1 MIKRFFAIA
10 LILLSLSATAMATV
24 GDWKIYTSYNNATR
38 CQVMGNKVYVLASG
52 ALFSYDKEDGEVYT
66 HDKLN
71 SLNDFNICEIAYCKA
86 INALLIIYQNA
97 NIDIL
102 YPDGEIYNISDF
114 KSKVLAS
121 KKINGVY
128 VNGSEAYIN
137 TSFGVVILNL
147 ERLEFTNTYNIN
159 INTLCSYVK
168 DNILYIGTDEGLYKG
183 SIRDNL
189 LDKNNFEK
197 INSSKYVALNEVNG
211 NLIGAVDK
219 KGLYTINTQN
229 NATNKIIS
237 STEPFKYLYQKNG
250 KLYCGLEKSFFV
262 INSTTD
268 YKKFDT
274 AEESTYLEADGNTL
288 WHCKGSSGVVECR
301 IKDDKLTD
309 GENYIAPRSP
319 MNNHCEYMT
328 FTSDGNL
335 LVAGGT
341 LNYFG
346 STLYPGTLMEY
357 NPGDDKWTNYPG
369 DEIAEKTGV
378 RYVNVCAVD
387 EDPKE
392 KGHYFAC
399 SFGQGVY
406 EFRNGELVAHYN
418 HNNSALESAVP
429 TSSNIQNYVRVS
441 RVKFDNDGNLWM
453 TNTTNIDNIV
463 KVRKSNGEWLS
474 LNYDKIAG
482 YETMVDILIDSRGW
496 LWVTSLQ
503 GGENAGI
510 FCAKTNNTP
519 FDTKDDQTALWKH
532 QFTNQDGIKYTIY
545 NVGCIKE
552 DASGKMWIG
561 TDNGLFVIENPKRF
575 FDDGVFTQIKVPRND
590 GTNLADYLLSGAYIT
605 AITTDGADRKWIG
618 TKTNG
623 IYLIS
628 ADGLEMIHH
637 FTTADSPLPSNEITS
652 VAVNGESGEVFIGT
666 KDGIVS
672 FMGDAT
678 EPEEKLDESIIHV
691 YPNPVRASYSGNISI
706 VGLTLDCEVKIVDTA
721 GYLIA
726 DGVST
731 GGQFTWNGRNAKG
744 EKVSSGVYYVLTYD
758 ENGSEGV
765 AAKILIT
772 R

>member
-10 LILLSLSATAMATV
+10 LILSLSATIMATV

-71 SLNDFNICEIAYCKA
+71 SLSDFNISEIAYCEA
-86 INALLIIYQNA
+86 INALMIIYQNA

-102 YPDGEIYNISDF
+102 YPDGYIYNISDF

-128 VNGSEAYIN
+128 INSSDAYIN

-147 ERLEFTNTYNIN
+147 EKLEFTNTYNIN
-159 INTLCSYVK
+159 LNTICSYIQ
-168 DNILYIGTDEGLYKG
+168 DNTLYIGTDEGLYKG
-183 SIRDNL
+183 SLQYNL
-189 LDKNNFEK
+189 LDKNNWEK
-197 INSSKYVALNEVNG
+197 MSSVNFVALNEIDGTLV
-211 NLIGAVDK
+211 GAVDK

-229 NATNKIIS
+229 NESNKIIS
-237 STEPFKYLYQKNG
+237 STEPFKYLYKNSG
-250 KLYCGLEKSFFV
+250 KLYCGYEKSFLV
-262 INSTTD
+262 INSLSD
-268 YKKFDT
+268 YKKYDT
-274 AEESTYLEADGNTL
+274 SAESNYIEADGNTL
-288 WHCKGSSGVVECR
+288 WHCKGSRGVVQSK
-301 IKDDKLTD
+301 IIDNKLTD
-309 GENYIAPRSP
+309 GENYLSPNSP
-319 MNNHCEYMT
+319 MNNYCEYMK
-328 FTSDGNL
+328 FARDGKL

-346 STLYPGTLMEY
+346 STYYPGTLMEY
-357 NPGDDKWTNYPG
+357 HTNDDKWINFPG

-399 SFGQGVY
+399 SFGQGLY

-418 HNNSALESAVP
+418 HKNSSLESAVP
-429 TSSNIQNYVRVS
+429 TSSNSQNYVRLS

-453 TNTTNIDNIV
+453 TNTTNIENIV
-463 KVRKSNGEWLS
+463 KVLKNNGEWES
-474 LNYDKIAG
+474 LYYDKISG

-503 GGENAGI
+503 GGDNAGI

-532 QFTNQDGIKYTIY
+532 KFTNQDGIQYTIY

-552 DASGKMWIG
+552 DAAGKIWVG
-561 TDNGLFVIENPKRF
+561 TDNGLFVIDNPKKF
-575 FDDGVFTQIKVPRND
+575 FDNGIFTQIKVPRND

-605 AITTDGADRKWIG
+605 AIETDGADRKWIG

-628 ADGLEMIHH
+628 SDGLEMIHH
-637 FTTADSPLPSNEITS
+637 FTTDDSELPSNEITS
-652 VAVNGESGEVFIGT
+652 IAVNGENGEVFIGT
-666 KDGIVS
+666 SGGVVS
-672 FMGDAT
+672 YMSDAT
-678 EPEEKLDESIIHV
+678 TPEEKLTESTIHAF
-691 YPNPVRASYSGNISI
+691 PNPVRASYNGNISI

-721 GYLIA
+721 GYLITE
-726 DGVST
+726 GIST
-731 GGQFTWNGRNAKG
+731 GGQFTWNGRNSKG
-744 EKVSSGVYYVLTYD
+744 EKVASGVYYVLTYD
-758 ENGSEGV
+758 ENGNEGV
-765 AAKILIT
+765 ATKILIT